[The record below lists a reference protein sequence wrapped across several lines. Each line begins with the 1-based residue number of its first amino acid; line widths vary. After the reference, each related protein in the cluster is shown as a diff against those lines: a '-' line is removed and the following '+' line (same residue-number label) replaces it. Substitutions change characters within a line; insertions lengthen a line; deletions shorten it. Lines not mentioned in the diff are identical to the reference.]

1 MIRLRNH
8 DVQLEPIEQW
18 PGKATVVHHRSKFKA
33 DLPATQKL
41 LDREL
46 LHLGAKRVV
55 LQMCITRADLR
66 LDGSLRTGGKIR
78 KPGVILRF
86 DSKHGPVTMP
96 CDRFDD
102 WADNVRAIALAL
114 EALRAVDRY
123 GVTSRAE
130 QYRGWQALPAPSPT
144 SVEAEINSVDTAEA
158 FLRKLV
164 SEFAAGAINIYEALR
179 KAQMLTHPDKGGD
192 PLDFKRV
199 MRCEQLLRPKE

>member
-8 DVQLEPIEQW
+8 DVQLEPIELW
-18 PGKATVVHHRSKFKA
+18 PGKKTPFQGRSKFKS
-33 DLPATQKL
+33 DLPATQRL

-46 LHLGAKRVV
+46 KHLGAKRVV

-66 LDGSLRTGGKIR
+66 LDGTLRTGGKIR
-78 KPGVILRF
+78 QPGVILRF

-96 CDRFDD
+96 CDRYND
-102 WADNVRAIALAL
+102 WQDNVRAIALAL

-130 QYRGWQALPAPSPT
+130 QYRGWQALPAPSPN
-144 SVEAEINSVDTAEA
+144 SVESQLRTADDAIA

-164 SEFAAGAINIYEALR
+164 SEFAAGAINSGEAIR
-179 KAQMLTHPDKGGD
+179 RAQMLTHPDRGGD
-192 PLDFKRV
+192 PEDFKRV
-199 MRCEQLLRPKE
+199 MRCEQLLTA